1 MWGFT
6 ELANGRYSQLS
17 WWAQVILTL
26 GNTSA
31 DHGREDGTSAIRG
44 VAVVIRDSGDGD
56 TTKFVRDG
64 STGLSNKDAL
74 MKRFLE
80 LATLSINLP

>member
-1 MWGFT
+1 V
-6 ELANGRYSQLS
+6 ELVNGRYSK
-17 WWAQVILTL
+17 WDRWVQVKLTL

-44 VAVVIRDSGDGD
+44 VAVGIGDSGDGD

-64 STGLSNKDAL
+64 STRLPNKETL

-80 LATLSINLP
+80 LATL